1 MALTLCFKLS
11 FFTLISSIT
20 YTEKAVLD
28 KSSLGADAAKKLL
41 KTNPKRLTI
50 AQISSPVGKCDS
62 PIQKMSNL
70 DDE

>member
-28 KSSLGADAAKKLL
+28 KSSLGADAAKK
-41 KTNPKRLTI
+41 TI
-50 AQISSPVGKCDS
+50 KNKPETSYDCPDIFPRR
-62 PIQKMSNL
+62 KMW
-70 DDE
+70 